1 MARCWNLSVGDCF
14 SLCTQLRSYAKE
26 QGVPSSIDNSDY
38 DYAIQWDH
46 ATFENFVATQTVL
59 IAMIVV
65 LDVFI
70 LALAVGS
77 TAYTYHEAYT
87 YIKKKKKPGYPIFWG
102 LVVISICWNIVPSW
116 LVLSNYTHQVYI
128 SLSVMVPLELII
140 AICTRKKSDFP
151 IPGLDP
157 NECPKHKEPCFSWEL
172 AVLKCCR
179 CFVTHVVQV
188 VAIWSILVS
197 ITFVL
202 YYLSAIII
210 AIYLYPIKTLIRIVF
225 VKAVAV
231 VLVLN
236 AALLFSMDPFR
247 CTASLKECKKNL
259 ITAVELVTAAMFFL
273 IVGFLSFV
281 IGGIIFTDASQTNY
295 NSIQSVFVILPS
307 LFLVAAAWYS
317 HGRLFPHGVPTA
329 QDVETGLDH
338 GTHGQTHVT
347 VHPANIHGQDTR
359 SYASVH
365 PATHRLTSYH
375 TLDIHPPQHLPD
387 PRAEEE
393 GEKKPLLHQ

>member
-1 MARCWNLSVGDCF
+1 M
-14 SLCTQLRSYAKE
+14 CTQLRAYAKK
-26 QGVPSSIDNSDY
+26 QGVPSPIDNSDY

-46 ATFENFVATQTVL
+46 TTFENFVTTQTVL
-59 IAMIVV
+59 ITMIVV

-70 LALAVGS
+70 LSLAIGS

-87 YIKKKKKPGYPIFWG
+87 FIKKKKKPGYPIFWG

-128 SLSVMVPLELII
+128 SLAVMVPLELIV

-157 NECPKHKEPCFSWEL
+157 DGCPKHKEPCFSWEL
-172 AVLKCCR
+172 TVLKCCR
-179 CFVTHVVQV
+179 CFVTHVAQV
-188 VAIWSILVS
+188 IAIWSILVS

-202 YYLSAIII
+202 YYLFAIII
-210 AIYLYPIKTLIRIVF
+210 AIYLYPIKTLIRVVF

-247 CTASLKECKKNL
+247 CTASLTECKKNL

-329 QDVETGLDH
+329 EDVETGLDH
-338 GTHGQTHVT
+338 GTQGQTHVT
-347 VHPANIHGQDTR
+347 VHPATIHGQDTR

-365 PATHRLTSYH
+365 PATHRLTAYS
-375 TLDIHPPQHLPD
+375 TLDTHPPRVPD

-393 GEKKPLLHQ
+393 GEKKPLLHP